1 MKTVLLGT
9 ILSANAFFFLACGK
23 SDRGGNSG
31 DNKLSIP
38 EYTPLAGGSLTSA
51 ADSVTGTGS
60 LIFKLP
66 LGEVGS
72 AKNYNLTFSIEE
84 GGSLTLASHATDK
97 LASGAEIV
105 LTRSDKSL
113 SLKLKASGATTTAK
127 TLDNFDASK
136 AVTLSIDVHNGETPA
151 HILVWKDGVQNPD
164 DDNAVFNS
172 DADGATP
179 GNGAG
184 TFWGLS
190 LEKATV
196 TEATP
201 AEARFED

>member
-1 MKTVLLGT
+1 MNQFVLGAVL
-9 ILSANAFFFLACGK
+9 IANAFYFVACGK
-23 SDRGGNSG
+23 SDSGTGGG
-31 DNKLSIP
+31 ERKLSGQD
-38 EYTPLAGGSLTSA
+38 YTVLGEATLTSA
-51 ADSVTGTGS
+51 TDSVTGKGS

-72 AKNYNLTFSIEE
+72 AKNYNLTFSLED
-84 GGSLTLASHATDK
+84 GGYVTLASHTTDK
-97 LASGAEIV
+97 LSSGAEVV

-113 SLKLKASGATTTAK
+113 SLKLKASGGETTAK
-127 TLDNFDASK
+127 TLDSIDASK
-136 AVTLSIDVHNGETPA
+136 AVTVSIDVHNGETPA
-151 HILVWKDGVQNPD
+151 HILVWKDGEKSPS

-196 TEATP
+196 SEAAL